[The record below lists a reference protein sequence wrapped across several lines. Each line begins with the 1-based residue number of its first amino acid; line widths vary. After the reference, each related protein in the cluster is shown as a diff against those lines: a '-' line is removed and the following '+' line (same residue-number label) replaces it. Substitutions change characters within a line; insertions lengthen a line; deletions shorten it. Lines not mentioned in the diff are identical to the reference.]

1 MSGWV
6 PRNTPYSAAEI
17 EAMRNRPIVKPT
29 TEQIQ
34 QVLDS
39 QHAVL
44 RHMCEKDGV
53 PVPDWATR
61 EPAQLVRDFVP
72 VAPVLKASTAL
83 SLRVAKRNHSVK
95 LNVSGAYCSDPKKCR
110 VCSGLGITENHP
122 IVNRAVKRNVITDPI
137 SSTSDA
143 PPRESAPVRDY
154 RRKEST
160 SDKEKVFILNTPKE
174 PAKPVPSPKIQKQT
188 PTQIATQIEAC
199 RAALGSNATLVDQ
212 LVDAMAADNKTGLVA
227 ASRALRELWTPL
239 AAAAA
244 EMSVAEMA
252 YGLGVAAAK
261 GIPNANYVKK
271 AAGSYVQRPATPL
284 SQPRMSATTD
294 DAYDRIFGSGG
305 AA

>member
-143 PPRESAPVRDY
+143 PPRTSAPVRDY

-160 SDKEKVFILNTPKE
+160 SDKEKVSKDTPNK
-174 PAKPVPSPKIQKQT
+174 PAPQVRSPRIQKLT
-188 PTQIATQIEAC
+188 ADQIDAQITEC
-199 RAALGSNATLVDQ
+199 RNALGSNATLVDQ
-212 LVDAMAADNKTGLVA
+212 LVDAMAGSNKTGTVTV
-227 ASRALRELWTPL
+227 SRALRELWTPL

-244 EMSVAEMA
+244 NMSVAEMA